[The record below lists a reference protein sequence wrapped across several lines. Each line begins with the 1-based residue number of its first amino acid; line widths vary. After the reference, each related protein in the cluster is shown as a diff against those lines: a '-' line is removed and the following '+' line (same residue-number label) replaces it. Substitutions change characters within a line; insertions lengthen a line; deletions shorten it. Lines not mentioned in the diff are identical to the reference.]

1 LLSGGGA
8 RRSVAAAAADRRA
21 GTVVAFAP
29 AAATAATARAGR
41 VAAAFFASSA
51 AMPARR
57 RPTARASAGVN
68 DGGNDSNNPTTSQQ
82 PPSLPLPVSLALG
95 GGIVLLAVGTLAAL
109 THHGVNN
116 GGGASDALDPT
127 DLVGAVQR
135 LLAAADPESPAVALA
150 FVGAYASAA
159 VLMLPAALLTLFAG
173 AAFGPLRGTG
183 LVFVGATAGACLA
196 FLVAR
201 YVARPIVQPRLP
213 ERFAAVDAAIAAQG
227 ARVVLLLRL
236 SPLIPFGILN
246 YSLGLSRIGF
256 IPYALASVGMLPAI
270 VAYTFIG
277 STAATAAAAGAAGVG
292 AAGEAQAIKFVL
304 YGVGAAAT
312 LLATKLIS
320 DAAGKALAEA
330 EREAAAGGGGGG
342 P

>member
-1 LLSGGGA
+1 MRRRLRVVARGGRSGVGGG
-8 RRSVAAAAADRRA
+8 
-21 GTVVAFAP
+21 P
-29 AAATAATARAGR
+29 Q
-41 VAAAFFASSA
+41 
-51 AMPARR
+51 P
-57 RPTARASAGVN
+57 N
-68 DGGNDSNNPTTSQQ
+68 DNDNNNSSNNNNTQTQQ
-82 PPSLPLPVSLALG
+82 PASLPLPASIAIG

-109 THHGVNN
+109 THHGVN
-116 GGGASDALDPT
+116 GGAAGGDALADPT

-135 LLAAADPESPAVALA
+135 LLAAADPESPAVATA

-173 AAFGPLRGTG
+173 AAFGPLRGTA

-213 ERFAAVDAAIAAQG
+213 ERFSAVDAAIASQG

-256 IPYALASVGMLPAI
+256 VPYALASVGMLPAI

-277 STAATAAAAGAAGVG
+277 STAASAAAAGAAGAGG

-330 EREAAAGGGGGG
+330 EREAAEGGGRAE
-342 P
+342 

>member
-1 LLSGGGA
+1 
-8 RRSVAAAAADRRA
+8 
-21 GTVVAFAP
+21 
-29 AAATAATARAGR
+29 
-41 VAAAFFASSA
+41 
-51 AMPARR
+51 MPARR
-57 RPTARASAGVN
+57 RLGAARASAGGSG
-68 DGGNDSNNPTTSQQ
+68 DGSSNSNPSQQ

-109 THHGVNN
+109 THHGVN
-116 GGGASDALDPT
+116 GAGASDALDPT

-173 AAFGPLRGTG
+173 AAFGPLRGTA
-183 LVFVGATAGACLA
+183 LVFVGATVGACLA

-256 IPYALASVGMLPAI
+256 VPYALASVGMLPAI
-270 VAYTFIG
+270 IAYTFIG

-292 AAGEAQAIKFVL
+292 AAGGEAQAIKFVL

-330 EREAAAGGGGGG
+330 EREAAAGGGGAE
-342 P
+342 

>member
-1 LLSGGGA
+1 MA
-8 RRSVAAAAADRRA
+8 P
-21 GTVVAFAP
+21 AP
-29 AAATAATARAGR
+29 AATPGSGGDDRDP
-41 VAAAFFASSA
+41 SS
-51 AMPARR
+51 
-57 RPTARASAGVN
+57 S
-68 DGGNDSNNPTTSQQ
+68 SSSQQ
-82 PPSLPLPVSLALG
+82 QNQQQQQQQQQQQLPAALPLPASIALG
-95 GGIVLLAVGTLAAL
+95 GTIVLLAAGTLAAL
-109 THHGVNN
+109 AHHGVT
-116 GGGASDALDPT
+116 GGGGGDALPDASD
-127 DLVGAVQR
+127 LVSAVQR
-135 LLAAADPESPAVALA
+135 LLAAADPSSPAVALA

-173 AAFGPLRGTG
+173 AAFGPLRGTA

-201 YVARPIVQPRLP
+201 YVARPLVQPRLP

-236 SPLIPFGILN
+236 SPLIPFGVLN

-256 IPYALASVGMLPAI
+256 VPYALASVGMLPAI

-277 STAATAAAAGAAGVG
+277 STAASAAAAGGAAAGVAG
-292 AAGEAQAIKFVL
+292 AGAGQAQVIKFVL

-320 DAAGKALAEA
+320 DAAGKALAQA
-330 EREAAAGGGGGG
+330 EREAAEGGGGSDAEGG
-342 P
+342 DGGGRR